1 MTDQLLINELREG
14 SELAFDTIYKMYA
27 KRLYAFCLQYCK
39 RKEDAEEIV
48 GDVFLWLWR
57 NKHTIRQGEAL
68 KYLLFLRARHFLVNA
83 FRSRVNSPIFADYVD
98 YQNSISAD
106 TVSQQLEYQEFEDK
120 IIYEVDRL
128 PKTQQEVIRLAKME
142 GLKIKEIAGKLGL
155 SEQTVKNQISIGL
168 RTLKKKLGVSTVVLL
183 IWLVS

>member
-1 MTDQLLINELREG
+1 M
-14 SELAFDTIYKMYA
+14 
-27 KRLYAFCLQYCK
+27 
-39 RKEDAEEIV
+39 
-48 GDVFLWLWR
+48 
-57 NKHTIRQGEAL
+57 
-68 KYLLFLRARHFLVNA
+68 
-83 FRSRVNSPIFADYVD
+83 
-98 YQNSISAD
+98 YQNNISAD

-142 GLKIKEIAGKLGL
+142 GLKIKEITEKLGL